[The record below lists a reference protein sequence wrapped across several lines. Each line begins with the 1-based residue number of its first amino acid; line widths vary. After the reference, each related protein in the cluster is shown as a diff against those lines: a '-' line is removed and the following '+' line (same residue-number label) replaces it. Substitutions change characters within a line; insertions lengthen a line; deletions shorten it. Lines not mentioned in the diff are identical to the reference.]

1 MIEVNNIC
9 CIGAGYVGG
18 PTMAVIADKCPN
30 INVNVVDIDEERIKK
45 WNDKNL
51 ENLPIYEPGLA
62 EIVGRCRDINL
73 HFSNSVKEKISNADM
88 VFISVNTPTKKKG
101 LGAGK
106 ASDLRWVEESA
117 RQVAKF
123 SCGHTIVV
131 EKSTLPVRTAEVIQS
146 ILRSAEQDNQRIGI
160 SFNVL
165 SNPEFLAEGT
175 AIKDLENP
183 DRVLIGGD
191 NLDAMYALHS
201 IYSRWV
207 AKEKILFTNIW
218 SSELAKLTANAF
230 LAQRIS
236 SINSIAAMCEATG
249 ADVREVSRAI
259 GTDSRIG
266 SKFLD
271 SGPGFGGSCFK
282 KDILNLVYLAE
293 YFGLNEVANFWE
305 SVVKLNNWHQN
316 RISKLVVKK
325 LFGTVTGKKIVV
337 LGFSFKA
344 NTNDTRESA
353 AIQICKDLIDEGAE
367 VWIHDPKVSELQI
380 GKDLKMEPS
389 EDTEELKDHKLLN
402 KTGKWKFSNNLNI
415 FDQAHAVLMLTEWE
429 EYKNIDWEDISKK
442 MVNPA
447 WVFDARSIIDPS
459 KIENANLNLWRVGD
473 GTSK

>member
-1 MIEVNNIC
+1 MN
-9 CIGAGYVGG
+9 
-18 PTMAVIADKCPN
+18 
-30 INVNVVDIDEERIKK
+30 
-45 WNDKNL
+45 
-51 ENLPIYEPGLA
+51 
-62 EIVGRCRDINL
+62 
-73 HFSNSVKEKISNADM
+73 
-88 VFISVNTPTKKKG
+88 
-101 LGAGK
+101 
-106 ASDLRWVEESA
+106 
-117 RQVAKF
+117 
-123 SCGHTIVV
+123 
-131 EKSTLPVRTAEVIQS
+131 
-146 ILRSAEQDNQRIGI
+146 
-160 SFNVL
+160 
-165 SNPEFLAEGT
+165 
-175 AIKDLENP
+175 
-183 DRVLIGGD
+183 
-191 NLDAMYALHS
+191 ALHD

-207 AKEKILFTNIW
+207 TREKILFTNIW

-236 SINSIAAMCEATG
+236 SINSIAAICEATG

-259 GTDSRIG
+259 GSDTRIG

-367 VWIHDPKVSELQI
+367 IWIHDPKVSELQI
-380 GKDLKMEPS
+380 EKDLKMEPLKN
-389 EDTEELKDHKLLN
+389 TEGTKDHKLLN

-447 WVFDARSIIDPS
+447 WVFDARSITDPN
-459 KIENANLNLWRVGD
+459 KVENANLNLWRVGD